1 MAGKDR
7 RLAANGSVLIAL
19 ALITS
24 CGGGGGTT
32 ASLRVVQASPDQAA
46 VNVLID
52 GKLQISDLSYAG
64 NTGYLT
70 VNPGTKDLQ
79 LELYTDN
86 SLVLDEK
93 VPVTSSSE
101 NTVVITGNSGSL
113 KPIVLAD
120 SNTAPTAG
128 DIEIRVMNAAPGIAA
143 ADVYIVPAGVNISTL
158 SPVVKSLA
166 FQAAT
171 SYQTLTAGTYE
182 VFLTVPGTKNAYVSS
197 GPLVLTGGEIR
208 TMVAL
213 NGAGTGFTALI
224 LADLN

>member
-1 MAGKDR
+1 MAGKLCR
-7 RLAANGSVLIAL
+7 FAVGGSVLIVL

-52 GKLQISDLSYAG
+52 GKLQVSDVAYAG
-64 NTGYLT
+64 NTGYLS

-79 LELYTDN
+79 LELNTNN
-86 SLVLDEK
+86 SLVLDAK

-101 NTVVITGNSGSL
+101 TTVVLTGNSGSL
-113 KPIVLAD
+113 KPVILAD
-120 SNTAPTAG
+120 SNSAPTAG

-143 ADVYIVPAGVNISTL
+143 ADVYIVPAGSNISTL
-158 SPVVKSLA
+158 SPVATSLA

-171 SYQTLTAGTYE
+171 SYQTLTAGTYQ
-182 VFLTVPGTKNAYVSS
+182 VFLTVPGTKSAYLSSVS
-197 GPLVLTGGEIR
+197 LVLTGGQIR
-208 TMVAL
+208 TVVGI
-213 NGAGTGFTALI
+213 NGVGTGFTSLT
-224 LADLN
+224 LADLD